1 MFDIAIIGSGPAGMT
16 AGIYARRA
24 GYSVAM
30 FEMGVPGG
38 QAATTDFIENFPGFP
53 GGISGSELMM
63 KFYEQ
68 ATAFGAEMIFERVT
82 DVKVQGDLKTVTTT
96 SAAGDRTYQAKVI
109 IFATGAYP
117 RMLRVPNE
125 GKFRGRG
132 VSYCATCDG
141 FFFKDKDVCVVGG
154 GDVAVEEALYLTKM
168 CRSVTLF
175 HRRDA
180 LRANKRSQELALAND
195 KLHIE
200 WATIVTELLGDD
212 KLSQVVTE
220 NVKTGESKTWDF
232 PGCFIFVG
240 YDPNN
245 EVVPSTIKGDANNYI
260 LTDDNMATNIPGV
273 YAIGDVRSKTVRQ
286 IASAVGDAGIV
297 MYDIERYFR
306 EGGGQ

>member
-82 DVKVQGDLKTVTTT
+82 DVQVQGDLKIVTTT

-200 WATIVTELLGDD
+200 WDTIVTELLGDD

-220 NVKTGESKTWDF
+220 NVKTGETKTWDF
-232 PGCFIFVG
+232 SGCFIFVG

>member
-1 MFDIAIIGSGPAGMT
+1 
-16 AGIYARRA
+16 
-24 GYSVAM
+24 
-30 FEMGVPGG
+30 
-38 QAATTDFIENFPGFP
+38 
-53 GGISGSELMM
+53 
-63 KFYEQ
+63 
-68 ATAFGAEMIFERVT
+68 
-82 DVKVQGDLKTVTTT
+82 
-96 SAAGDRTYQAKVI
+96 
-109 IFATGAYP
+109 
-117 RMLRVPNE
+117 
-125 GKFRGRG
+125 
-132 VSYCATCDG
+132 
-141 FFFKDKDVCVVGG
+141 
-154 GDVAVEEALYLTKM
+154 M

-180 LRANKRSQELALAND
+180 LRANKRSQELALTND

-200 WATIVTELLGDD
+200 WDTIVTELLGDD

-245 EVVPSTIKGDANNYI
+245 EVVPSTIEGDANNYI

>member
-82 DVKVQGDLKTVTTT
+82 DVQVQGDLKTVTTT
-96 SAAGDRTYQAKVI
+96 SAAGDQTYQAKVI

-200 WATIVTELLGDD
+200 WDTIVTELLGDD

>member
-82 DVKVQGDLKTVTTT
+82 DVQVQGDLKTVTT

-200 WATIVTELLGDD
+200 WDTIVTELLGDD